1 MPEAHSK
8 PCYML
13 EYPKTQSA
21 SYAKI
26 SEIKVDFMND
36 YGKVDKS
43 ETMKCGNTSWSL
55 ITTIPNKEEI
65 AMTVSTLPLFS
76 DKVQPEMGNQQ
87 ATQIEI
93 GWLAGIIDGEGYLGF
108 QVYKTRNHHQ
118 SISTELSVVNTD
130 EQIIIKA
137 QKIMLKIGVNPYINM
152 SSYKMKNKPTHKNTW
167 KIVVHRLNT
176 VLKVLEVVNPY
187 LTGAKQD
194 RAILVLEYCKSRLIN
209 YVPGRHFNPMTER
222 EAQIVDLCIAKQKR
236 GASETT
242 RKAQL
247 EQSALCEQIRLK
259 GVEKKREYDSKWQKD
274 NRAIRNEQQRQRRSI
289 EKNQLCSAVN

>member
-13 EYPKTQSA
+13 EHPKAQSA
-21 SYAKI
+21 TYAKI
-26 SEIKVDFMND
+26 SEIKVDIMRKFGTID
-36 YGKVDKS
+36 
-43 ETMKCGNTSWSL
+43 TMLLSD
-55 ITTIPNKEEI
+55 EI
-65 AMTVSTLPLFS
+65 
-76 DKVQPEMGNQQ
+76 QPEMDNQQ

-108 QVYKTRNHHQ
+108 QVYKTRNRHQ
-118 SISTELSVVNTD
+118 SISTELSVTNTD

-152 SSYKMKNKPTHKNTW
+152 SSYKMKNNPTHKNTW
-167 KIVVHRLNT
+167 KIVVHRLST

-194 RAILVLEYCKSRLIN
+194 RAILVLEYCKSRLVN

-236 GASETT
+236 GAPEAI

-247 EQSALCEQIRLK
+247 EQSALCEQIKLK
-259 GVEKKREYDSKWQKD
+259 SVENKREYNSKYQKD
-274 NRAIRNEQQRQRRSI
+274 NRAKINEQQRQRRSI
-289 EKNQLCSAVN
+289 SDNQLCSVVN